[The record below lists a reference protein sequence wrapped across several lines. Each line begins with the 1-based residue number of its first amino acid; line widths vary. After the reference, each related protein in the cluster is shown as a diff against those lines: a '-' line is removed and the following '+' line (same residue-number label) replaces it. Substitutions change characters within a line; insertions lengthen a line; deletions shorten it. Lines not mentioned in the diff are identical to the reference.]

1 MSTTPTQATAA
12 PETAADELTAVYDYL
27 RARPGGP
34 AGASRPPCAADEPR
48 LDVSILGADYVHG
61 SAGRRVA
68 SDAPYVAVR
77 LSHFSAMVSRFTPGA
92 RPCPDCLERRWL
104 AMRPMAERRAIE
116 DGTPGFSSGRKP
128 WLTPFALEALREVVE
143 GLRAPGTAAGGG
155 GESSHEVYVL
165 NLETLRVVRQQLT
178 PDSLCPA
185 CAPREPDSPEGA
197 VVTLSPRPKRAPDSY
212 RLRDS
217 KALDLREKALVNPA
231 CGALG
236 PRSYSDYL
244 HLLTAPVSGQ
254 FQTRGTRGEH
264 PVWWSGH
271 ANSYKESLT
280 VALLEGLERHAGIV
294 PRKKELTVFD
304 SYENLKGQALDP
316 ASCGLYAEWFYGTNH
331 HFTPYSPDLKYY
343 WVWGYSLTEAR
354 PILVPAQMVYY
365 TDYTR
370 RQPLFVQDCSS
381 GCAIGSCLEEA
392 ILSGLLEL
400 IERDSFLIAWQA
412 ALPLPRIDPWSSSSR
427 ETLFI
432 LDRIERMGCEV
443 HLLDM
448 RLDLGIPSVMGV
460 TRRRDRELGTMVFAA
475 GSSFDPESAIRGALC
490 EIASYVSD
498 FGRRVAAEEGKV
510 RAMMGDYHKVEKLG
524 DHALLYGLP
533 EMADRVDFLFSSPV
547 VRGVAETYRDWAQE
561 WPRNSDLRDDVG
573 YCVGRLG
580 SAGLDQVIVVDQT
593 SPEQERLGLNTACVI
608 VPGLLPIDF
617 GYGHERGGTLRRLY
631 TVPRTAGFRQ
641 SDLTPDDLNP
651 HPHPFP

>member
-1 MSTTPTQATAA
+1 VSTTPTQ
-12 PETAADELTAVYDYL
+12 EMVADEVTTIYEYL
-27 RARPGGP
+27 RAWPGGRWRATSP
-34 AGASRPPCAADEPR
+34 DVTGHAP

-61 SAGRRVA
+61 DAGRGVA
-68 SDAPYVAVR
+68 FDGPYVAVR
-77 LSHFSAMVSRFTPGA
+77 LSHSIVMVSRFTPGA
-92 RPCPDCLERRWL
+92 SPCPTCLERRWL
-104 AMRPMAERRAIE
+104 VLRPMAERRAIE
-116 DGTPGFSSGRKP
+116 DGNSGFTHGSNP
-128 WLTPFALEALREVVE
+128 WLTPFALEALREVV
-143 GLRAPGTAAGGG
+143 AGGFG
-155 GESSHEVYVL
+155 PGSGVGDGDGRVVYVL
-165 NLETLRVVRQQLT
+165 NLETLRVTKQPLI

-185 CAPREPDSPEGA
+185 CARREPDSPEGA
-197 VVTLSPRPKRAPDSY
+197 VVTLSTRPKRGPTSY

-217 KALDLREKALVNPA
+217 KTLDLDERALVNPA

-236 PRSYSDYL
+236 PRHYSDYL
-244 HLLTAPVSGQ
+244 HLLTAPVSGH
-254 FQTRGTRGEH
+254 FKTRGTRGEH

-271 ANSYKESLT
+271 ANNYKESLT

-316 ASCGLYAEWFYGTNH
+316 ISCGVYGAEFYKTH
-331 HFTPYSPDLKYY
+331 RHFTPYSPDLKYY
-343 WVWGYSLTEAR
+343 WVWGYSLTQAR
-354 PILVPAQMVYY
+354 PVLVPAQMVYY

-381 GCAIGSCLEEA
+381 GCAIGNCLEEA

-400 IERDSFLIAWQA
+400 IERDSFLIAWHA
-412 ALPLPRIDPWSSSSR
+412 ALSLPRIDPWSSRSR

-448 RLDLGIPSVMGV
+448 RLDLGVPAVMGV
-460 TRRRDRELGTMVFAA
+460 TRRRDRSLGAMVFAA
-475 GSSFDPESAIRGALC
+475 GSSYDPESAIRGALC

-498 FGRRVAAEEGKV
+498 FGRRVAAEEEKV
-510 RAMMGDYHKVEKLG
+510 RGMMSDYRNVEKLG

-533 EMADRVDFLFSSPV
+533 EMADRIEFLLRSPV
-547 VRGVAETYRDWAQE
+547 FRSVAETYRDWMEE
-561 WPRNSDLRDDVG
+561 WPCHLDLRDDIEF
-573 YCVGRLG
+573 CLGRL
-580 SAGLDQVIVVDQT
+580 SAAGLDQVIVVDQT
-593 SPEQERLGLNTACVI
+593 SPEQERLGLSTACVI

-617 GYGHERGGTLRRLY
+617 GYGHERSGALRRLY

-641 SDLTPDDLNP
+641 SDLTPADLNP